1 MGLLCLGSGLLEALA
16 ATWPLFQVPE
26 GVASGVR
33 LPYGVFGFRVQAYET
48 MGFAASGLRAHATTA
63 ARAQPVVAAT
73 RPYTFPEA

>member
-48 MGFAASGLRAHATTA
+48 MDLRL
-63 ARAQPVVAAT
+63 RV
-73 RPYTFPEA
+73 